1 MARAFSES
9 LWKTTLRTMWSDMKS
24 EVEVSSEMISGNLAN
39 KVKEISKEDIL
50 SCYQCG
56 MCSAGCPIAFAMDL
70 LPNQIIRLAQLGLEE
85 DIAKSKTIWLC
96 ASCITCS
103 VNCPRGLDLCKVM
116 EALRLI
122 SLRKNIDYMRPVD
135 IPHDVLAG
143 FPQIVLVS
151 GFRKHTA

>member
-1 MARAFSES
+1 VR
-9 LWKTTLRTMWSDMKS
+9 
-24 EVEVSSEMISGNLAN
+24 VGVSSEKVCGDFAK

-70 LPNQIIRLAQLGLEE
+70 LPRQIIRLLQLGLEE

-96 ASCITCS
+96 TSCLTCS
-103 VNCPRGLDLCKVM
+103 VRCPRGLDLAKVM

-122 SLRKNIDYMRPVD
+122 SLRKNIDYVKPAETPPD
-135 IPHDVLAG
+135 ALAEL
-143 FPQIVLVS
+143 PQIVLVS
-151 GFRKHTA
+151 SFRKHTA